1 MPIKKDKKKDK
12 KKGKDKKKIVKQ
24 KQAQKQS
31 QSVVVNVIKEK
42 VRRRSRPKPKL
53 EVPVRPTFI
62 QSFQPQPQFNVPTID
77 QLARQGQAQDQLV
90 AQGQSQGIRLGGRE
104 PVAKAEFYEPIQE
117 VVSLP
122 FVEADSNIGKHHHE
136 PIQSRVGRPKKYNT
150 EEEKRLAR
158 LEASKRFRDKQKR
171 LKAEEKARN
180 APNMIERRN
189 IIDDEAITD
198 LNDYMKKTE

>member
-1 MPIKKDKKKDK
+1 MPIRKDKKDKKKKPPRKRVK
-12 KKGKDKKKIVKQ
+12 KEVVKQ
-24 KQAQKQS
+24 TQKQT
-31 QSVVVNVIKEK
+31 QSVVVNVVKENVK
-42 VRRRSRPKPKL
+42 RRRARPKPK
-53 EVPVRPTFI
+53 EVVATRFI
-62 QSFQPQPQFNVPTID
+62 QTFQPQQQLQANMPFTD
-77 QLARQGQAQDQLV
+77 QLFPQG
-90 AQGQSQGIRLGGRE
+90 QGIRLGGRE

-117 VVSLP
+117 AVSLP
-122 FVEADSNIGKHHHE
+122 FVEAESNIGKHHHE

-171 LKAEEKARN
+171 LKEEAKARN

-198 LNDYMKKTE
+198 LNSFMKKTE

>member
-12 KKGKDKKKIVKQ
+12 KPLKKRVKKEVVKQ
-24 KQAQKQS
+24 TQKQT

-42 VRRRSRPKPKL
+42 AKRRSRPKPK
-53 EVPVRPTFI
+53 EVVATRFI
-62 QSFQPQPQFNVPTID
+62 QTFQPQPQFNGLTMD
-77 QLARQGQAQDQLV
+77 QLYPQGQPQA
-90 AQGQSQGIRLGGRE
+90 QGIRLGGRE
-104 PVAKAEFYEPIQE
+104 KAEFYEPIKE
-117 VVSLP
+117 AIALP
-122 FVEADSNIGKHHHE
+122 FVEADSNIGRHLQE
-136 PIQSRVGRPKKYNT
+136 PLTSPSKAGRPKKYNT

-171 LKAEEKARN
+171 LKDEAKARN

-198 LNDYMKKTE
+198 LNDFMKKTD